1 MMRLVLLAIVTAAL
15 AACSNQR
22 PSHADAEAACEHQV
36 ELGFWEGFAKSVE
49 KQGLKPDDPKA
60 KQIGQDGLEQNKKT
74 DEWKQAVA
82 KCTDTFER
90 LASKDQIKCVMAA
103 TTPAASQ
110 ACLGSDH

>member
-1 MMRLVLLAIVTAAL
+1 MVRFVLLAIVTAAL
-15 AACSNQR
+15 AACSSK
-22 PSHADAEAACEHQV
+22 PSHAEAEAACEHQV
-36 ELGFWEGFAKSVE
+36 ELGFWAGVAESAQ

-60 KQIGQDGLEQNKKT
+60 KQIGEAALAQNKQT

-103 TTPAASQ
+103 TSTDAAH